1 MGSGGFDKADFL
13 PLKRDAIAA
22 SRLRFIEQS
31 SGIWKSNE
39 LETHKIPDRNH
50 DDSYGSWLHADRAEI
65 SE

>member
-31 SGIWKSNE
+31 SGLWKSDE
-39 LETHKIPDRNH
+39 LETHKIPDRDNY
-50 DDSYGSWLHADRAEI
+50 DTDGSWLHADRAKVPE
-65 SE
+65 